1 MVTVDAMEG
10 QAPRTTLRVLLI
22 SAVAALGGFLF
33 GFDTAVINGAV
44 DAIRTGFA
52 LNAAWVGFTVSCAL
66 LGSALGAWYAG
77 PLADRFGRVRTM
89 KIAAVLLVVSALG
102 SGLVFGV
109 WDLILWRV
117 VGGIGVGMASV
128 IAPTYIAEISPAHV
142 RGRLGSMQQLA
153 IVLGIFA
160 ALLSDAW
167 LAGIAGG
174 ASQPLWLGL
183 AAWRWMFLVAVV
195 PALIYG
201 VLVYGVP
208 ESPRHLV
215 AKGRMADAKTVLRQV
230 LGLRS
235 DAALDR
241 KLSDIEHSLQM
252 EYRPVLRDLRGPRFG
267 LLPVVW
273 IGIGLSVFQQFV
285 GINVI
290 FYYSSTL
297 WHSVG
302 FSEADSFAITVG
314 TSIVNVLVT
323 LVAIALVD
331 KVGRKPLLVV
341 GSTGMAVT
349 LGLMAWCFSH
359 ATGSGAQLSLPGAWG
374 TIALVD
380 KVGRKPLLVVGS
392 TGMAVTLGLMA
403 WCFSHATGSGAQ
415 LSLPGAWGTIAL
427 VAANL
432 YVVFFGLSWGPMVW
446 VLLGEMFPNRIRA
459 LAMAVA
465 ASAQWLAN
473 FAITS
478 SFPVLAEIGL
488 TFAYGLYAGFAL
500 LSLWFVLAAARET
513 KGMELEDMRE

>member
-1 MVTVDAMEG
+1 MSTVNSA
-10 QAPRTTLRVLLI
+10 APVEQHATLRVMWI
-22 SAVAALGGFLF
+22 SAAAALGGFLF
-33 GFDTAVINGAV
+33 GFDTAVINGTV
-44 DAIRTGFA
+44 DAIRGAFGLDAFWTGVA
-52 LNAAWVGFTVSCAL
+52 VACAL

-77 PLADRFGRVRTM
+77 PLADRLGRVQTM
-89 KIAAVLLVVSALG
+89 KVAAVLLAVSALG

-109 WDLILWRV
+109 WDLIVWRV
-117 VGGIGVGMASV
+117 VGGIGVGVASV
-128 IAPTYIAEISPAHV
+128 IAPAYIAEVSPAHV

-167 LAGIAGG
+167 LAGAAGG
-174 ASQPLWLGL
+174 ASQQLWLGL

-201 VLVYGVP
+201 GLVFGLP
-208 ESPRHLV
+208 ESPRFLV
-215 AKGRMADAKTVLRQV
+215 ARHRLTEAKGVLQQV
-230 LGLRS
+230 LGMRS
-235 DAALDR
+235 DAALEH
-241 KLSDIEHSLQM
+241 KLADIQHSLRS
-252 EYRPVLRDLRGPRFG
+252 EYRPTLRDLRGASAG

-273 IGIGLSVFQQFV
+273 IGILLSVFQQFV

-302 FSEADSFAITVG
+302 FSEADAFTITVV

-341 GSTGMAVT
+341 GSAGMTVT
-349 LGLMAWCFSH
+349 LALMALSFSH
-359 ATGSGAQLSLPGAWG
+359 AVGSGDQLSLPGAWG
-374 TIALVD
+374 
-380 KVGRKPLLVVGS
+380 
-392 TGMAVTLGLMA
+392 M
-403 WCFSHATGSGAQ
+403 
-415 LSLPGAWGTIAL
+415 IAL
-427 VAANL
+427 VAANA
-432 YVVFFGLSWGPMVW
+432 YVVFFGMSWGPMVW

-459 LAMAVA
+459 LALAVA

-478 SFPVLAEIGL
+478 TFPALAEIGL

-500 LSLWFVLAAARET
+500 LSLLFVLSAVRET
-513 KGMELEDMRE
+513 KGMELEDMRD